1 MLHCNVIKDLLP
13 LYAEGIASQESRA
26 LVEEH
31 LAVCEGCL
39 GELRGMREDHAL
51 PADTDASPLK
61 AISRKLRI
69 GRIRVA
75 TLAALVTLL
84 ATVLAVVYMTAPH
97 YLPYSQDRLAFARE
111 ADGRVIAV
119 FGEDV
124 TGYDLWRSSGPD
136 TAEAYYSITVWNSLW
151 DRLLGKRPGD
161 AVLNP
166 DLSEVNAVYYYTAD
180 DSDDRLVYGTDLL
193 PTGGM
198 KTLPRLALSYYLL
211 MAGAAAI
218 MLGVALLLTRRWE
231 RVKGILGKIVPIPI
245 AYIISHFLIMGAK
258 SATYS
263 ILRDFAGILL
273 TMIPVYLILLWAGS
287 LFAGRARHGAD
298 A

>member
-1 MLHCNVIKDLLP
+1 MSP
-13 LYAEGIASQESRA
+13 ESRA

-31 LAVCEGCL
+31 LAGCESCRS
-39 GELRGMREDHAL
+39 ELCAMREDHSL

-69 GRIRVA
+69 GKIRVA
-75 TLAALVTLL
+75 VLAALMTLL
-84 ATVLAVVYMTAPH
+84 TTVLAIIYLTAPH
-97 YLPYSQDRLAFARE
+97 YLPYSQDRLAFVRE
-111 ADGRVIAV
+111 ADGRVTAV

-124 TGYDLWRSSGPD
+124 TGYDLSHYSDPHTG
-136 TAEAYYSITVWNSLW
+136 EAYYTITVWNSLW
-151 DRLLGKRPGD
+151 DRFLGERPDD

-166 DLSEVNAVYYYTAD
+166 GLWEVNAVYYYTAD
-180 DSDDRLVYGTDLL
+180 DSDDRLVYGTDLF
-193 PTGGM
+193 PSGGV

-211 MAGAAAI
+211 MAGAATI
-218 MLGVALLLTRRWE
+218 ILGVVLLLTRRWE
-231 RVKGILGKIVPIPI
+231 RVKGILSKIVPIPI

-287 LFAGRARHGAD
+287 LFAGRARRGAD
-298 A
+298 T